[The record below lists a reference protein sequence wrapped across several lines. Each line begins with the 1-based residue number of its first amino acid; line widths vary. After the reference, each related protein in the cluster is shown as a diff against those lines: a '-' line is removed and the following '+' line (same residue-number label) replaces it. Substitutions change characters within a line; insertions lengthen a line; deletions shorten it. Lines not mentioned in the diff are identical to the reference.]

1 MKQEIQKL
9 AHKLGYHISK
19 IGRPSPQAGP
29 FVEMTRLC
37 ADIAEPTI
45 FDVGAHHGQTAKEF
59 RKYFPT
65 SRIYS
70 FEPFPES
77 FEILMHNT
85 SVDRGIRVFN
95 YGLTDKAGV
104 FPFHSNLS
112 SATNSLLPADEMGSK
127 TWGEGIL
134 ETQGI
139 VHAHFNTVDAVIAEQ
154 DIQSIDILK
163 MDVQGVEH
171 RVLKGA
177 LGACRNS
184 LIGVVYSE
192 IIIQP
197 TYTSQKRLDEMLK
210 VFHDAGFELHN
221 VYNLSNSTDGK
232 LRQFDAIF
240 TSDRSANDAG
250 PHSSQRA

>member
-1 MKQEIQKL
+1 MKREIQKL
-9 AHKLGYHISK
+9 AHKLGYHISR

-37 ADIAEPTI
+37 ADIADPTI

-77 FEILMHNT
+77 FETLRQKT
-85 SVDRGIRVFN
+85 SADRGIQVYN
-95 YGLTDKAGV
+95 YGLTDQVGT
-104 FPFHSNLS
+104 FSFNSNLS

-127 TWGEGIL
+127 TWGEGLL
-134 ETQGI
+134 ETQEI
-139 VHAHFNTVDAVIAEQ
+139 VQAQFKTVDAVLAEQ
-154 DIQSIDILK
+154 DIQTIDILK
-163 MDVQGVEH
+163 MDVQGAEH

-177 LGACRNS
+177 LAACRDNI
-184 LIGVVYSE
+184 IGVVYSE

-197 TYTSQKRLDEMLK
+197 TYIGQKRLDETLNI
-210 VFHDAGFELHN
+210 FYDAGFELHN
-221 VYNLSNSTDGK
+221 IYNLSCTPSGK
-232 LRQFDAIF
+232 LRQVDAIF
-240 TSDRSANDAG
+240 TCEAHTN
-250 PHSSQRA
+250 HQI